1 MQRIPEE
8 KIDEIR
14 SQVDIVDVVGNYVQL
29 KKQGRNYTGLC
40 PFHGEKTPS
49 FSVSPEKQIFHCFG
63 CGKGG
68 NVFSFLMQIDG
79 LSFVESV
86 KKVADLAHIPL
97 DVAISQGDSAPGN
110 KPDSQES
117 KMIEIHQLASKLYH
131 YLLMETEEG
140 QEALQY
146 LLDRGMSEQE
156 LDHFEIGFAP
166 AHASTVTTFLKKR
179 EVDLALAV
187 ESGLLTERDDG
198 EVVDRF
204 RNRIMFPIKNDR
216 GQLVGFSGRLFNQE
230 DGPKY
235 LNSPET
241 PIFNKRNILYHFS
254 DARQEIRKKEEILL
268 LEGYMD
274 VISSVSATFSN
285 GVASMGT
292 SLTEEHV
299 QMIRRVTNRAIIC
312 YDGDR
317 AGIEASFKA
326 GTMLAEQHRLEVF
339 VLQLPNGKDP
349 DDFIRSEG
357 AEKFAEIYTHQRLT
371 WTAFK
376 LQFFKRNRNLQ
387 NETDKI
393 AYLGEA
399 LAEIGKLD
407 QAVERE
413 LYLKQLGSEFDLSME
428 ALKQQLQQTVIV
440 KPKPHDY
447 GGPPPEGYGEYPS
460 YEGDGGPVYEQFSF
474 AQPSGVP
481 SAGLTSE
488 KRLLKYMLEDRDA
501 FIQIRN
507 LLEEHQTDFYHDNYK
522 ALYTHLIGFYASGN
536 DANPLALMDQLKD
549 DMARNLV
556 SELEMMTVNTDVSIE
571 EYQDYVQS
579 LTKSSIE
586 RDIKE
591 KEQALLTATQ
601 QGDIPAALELARTI
615 TTMRATMKN
624 TPN

>member
-1 MQRIPEE
+1 M
-8 KIDEIR
+8 
-14 SQVDIVDVVGNYVQL
+14 
-29 KKQGRNYTGLC
+29 
-40 PFHGEKTPS
+40 
-49 FSVSPEKQIFHCFG
+49 
-63 CGKGG
+63 
-68 NVFSFLMQIDG
+68 
-79 LSFVESV
+79 
-86 KKVADLAHIPL
+86 
-97 DVAISQGDSAPGN
+97 AISQGNSTPGN
-110 KPDSQES
+110 KSDSQES

-166 AHASTVTTFLKKR
+166 AHASTVTTFLQKR

-204 RNRIMFPIKNDR
+204 RNRIMFPIKSDR

-357 AEKFAEIYTHQRLT
+357 ADKFAEIYTHKRLT

-413 LYLKQLGSEFDLSME
+413 LYLKQLSSEFDLSME

-440 KPKPHDY
+440 KPKLHDY
-447 GGPPPEGYGEYPS
+447 GGPPPENYGEYSS

-507 LLEEHQTDFYHDNYK
+507 LLEEHQTDFYHDDYK

-579 LTKSSIE
+579 LKKSSIE

-601 QGDIPAALELARTI
+601 QGDMPAALELARTI

-624 TPN
+624 IPN

>member
-428 ALKQQLQQTVIV
+428 ALKQQLQQTVVV

-447 GGPPPEGYGEYPS
+447 GGPPLESYGEYPS

>member
-97 DVAISQGDSAPGN
+97 DVAISQGDSSPGN

-407 QAVERE
+407 QAIERE

-428 ALKQQLQQTVIV
+428 ALKQQLQQTVVV

-447 GGPPPEGYGEYPS
+447 GGPPPESYGEYPS

-474 AQPSGVP
+474 AQPSSVP

-507 LLEEHQTDFYHDNYK
+507 LLEEHQTGFYHDNYK

>member
-428 ALKQQLQQTVIV
+428 ALKQQLQQTVVV

-460 YEGDGGPVYEQFSF
+460 YEGDGGRVYEQFSF

>member
-387 NETDKI
+387 NEIDKI

-428 ALKQQLQQTVIV
+428 ALKQQLQQTVVV

-447 GGPPPEGYGEYPS
+447 GGPPPESYGEYPS

-601 QGDIPAALELARTI
+601 QGDMPAALELARTI